1 MLPVTSEQSEIP
13 TKEREYDGVLIDLV
27 HTTSIRPAAIK
38 EMMEICGERKAMIR
52 GYHKLLSR

>member
-38 EMMEICGERKAMIR
+38 EMMEICGERKAMIPR
-52 GYHKLLSR
+52 LV